1 MYSIRILKNSSNDRV
16 NIQLFARGN
25 SWEAEIFGKLADL
38 MQKHELLNLHLPLGM
53 ACFEIKHFPLEYLK
67 DILIDLARLG
77 FSIECP
83 LIVKKR

>member
-1 MYSIRILKNSSNDRV
+1 MYSIRILKNSSNGRV
-16 NIQLFARGN
+16 NIRLSAKRN
-25 SWEAEIFGKLADL
+25 RWEAEIFSKLADL

-67 DILIDLARLG
+67 DILIDLEKLG

-83 LIVKKR
+83 LTVKKR